1 MDTFSLPR
9 LQARSR
15 REALFH
21 LHGYRQ
27 RVAVSGAT
35 LTELNDKI
43 HAFLYESALHDDD
56 SPVMKGQTGP
66 LSAGE
71 IQTVI
76 LQQKDAWARNAIDDD
91 YFNWIAEDPLAGM
104 FVWFHF
110 LEEGENNNDDDT
122 DINRWTSVYE
132 LNIPF
137 PDTPEDRLLALQNIF
152 DTSDVSLK
160 QKIRLCNKLRREWM
174 REKTPLRQQFRFL
187 FREQDIN
194 DAGIRAVTEYAG
206 DMLRTSFDY
215 NGYSAAACQLAIP
228 CMYYF
233 SDKEHRELVLHKMR
247 RIYAIKKYQG
257 KNQHKKTVT
266 LLLEPEIRTR
276 LEEIAM
282 IRGVSV
288 HKLISHWVLLHY
300 GQLKK

>member
-35 LTELNDKI
+35 LTELTDKI

-76 LQQKDAWARNAIDDD
+76 LHQKDAWARNAIDDD

-110 LEEGENNNDDDT
+110 LEEGENNHDDDT
-122 DINRWTSVYE
+122 DIDRWTSV
-132 LNIPF
+132 
-137 PDTPEDRLLALQNIF
+137 
-152 DTSDVSLK
+152 
-160 QKIRLCNKLRREWM
+160 
-174 REKTPLRQQFRFL
+174 
-187 FREQDIN
+187 
-194 DAGIRAVTEYAG
+194 
-206 DMLRTSFDY
+206 
-215 NGYSAAACQLAIP
+215 
-228 CMYYF
+228 
-233 SDKEHRELVLHKMR
+233 
-247 RIYAIKKYQG
+247 
-257 KNQHKKTVT
+257 
-266 LLLEPEIRTR
+266 
-276 LEEIAM
+276 
-282 IRGVSV
+282 
-288 HKLISHWVLLHY
+288 
-300 GQLKK
+300 